1 MLARHAGSS
10 EAAPGFVGLRI
21 AMINWRDPWQQVA
34 GGAEEYAW
42 QISRQL
48 RDRGAD
54 IAFVTSREA
63 GQARTETREGITVHR
78 MGGIFTRYPRVLCWL
93 AVRRRRFDAVIDC
106 MNGIPFFTP
115 LVLPRRTAVVC
126 VVHHVH
132 DQQFFVHFPAWLA
145 TVGKILEGPVA
156 RLVYRRRPV
165 AAVSPSTMTAMR
177 ERLRWL
183 GPVFIVPNGS
193 PAVAEGGSA
202 ESRADPDDLRDLGD
216 LGDPAIVC
224 VGRLSAHKRVDR
236 LVDVAD
242 GLRDRWPGLKVH
254 IVGRGAAAGPL
265 ARRVEEKGLHDH
277 VRVHGFLSEPVKD
290 ALLAAAWLHVSAS
303 QFEGWGLSAIEAAAL
318 GVPTAAYDV
327 DGLRDAI
334 RADVTGWLAAE
345 DDDLAVVVDR
355 ALKELSEPERRA
367 EMRAACRRWAGL
379 FTWADS
385 GERMAG
391 LIRAERARRA
401 VRAVRAGRG
410 GRPGRAGPRGRGPG
424 RPFDA
429 YVVRYVDGAD
439 ERAALVENA
448 DPVRLGAAVPETA
461 EITELRPAT
470 SVELLLGRP
479 LGRLG
484 AAP

>member
-1 MLARHAGSS
+1 VLARHTGSS
-10 EAAPGFVGLRI
+10 GAAPVLVGLRI
-21 AMINWRDPWQQVA
+21 AMVNWRDPWQQVA

-48 RDRGAD
+48 RDRGAHV
-54 IAFVTSREA
+54 AFVTSREA
-63 GQARTETREGITVHR
+63 GQARTETREGVTVHR

-115 LVLPRRTAVVC
+115 LVLPRRTPVVC

-145 TVGKILEGPVA
+145 TIGKILEGPVA

-165 AAVSPSTMTAMR
+165 VAVSPSTMTAMR

-183 GPVFIVPNGS
+183 GPIFIVPNGS
-193 PAVAEGGSA
+193 PAVPDGGAGTDLADGSA
-202 ESRADPDDLRDLGD
+202 GTSPAAAAPGELPGIGD

-236 LVDVAD
+236 LLDVAD
-242 GLRDRWPGLKVH
+242 GLRDRWPNLKVH
-254 IVGRGAAAGPL
+254 FVGRGAAAGPL
-265 ARRVEEKGLHDH
+265 AARIKEKGLDDH
-277 VRVHGFLSEPVKD
+277 VRLHGFLPKPVKD

-303 QFEGWGLSAIEAAAL
+303 QFEGWGLSVIEAAAV
-318 GVPTAAYDV
+318 GVPTVAYDV

-345 DDDLAVVVDR
+345 DDDLADVVAR

-367 EMRAACRRWAGL
+367 EMRSACRRWAGL

-391 LIRAERARRA
+391 LIRAEGAERAAR
-401 VRAVRAGRG
+401 
-410 GRPGRAGPRGRGPG
+410 PRGR
-424 RPFDA
+424 RPARPSEA
-429 YVVRYVDGAD
+429 YVVRFVDGVD
-439 ERAALVENA
+439 ERSALVENA
-448 DPVRLGAAVPETA
+448 DPARLGAAVPDTA

-484 AAP
+484 VAP